1 MNINKSLMPKNS
13 LCAWLF
19 RVGKEASQTTEAS
32 FEPDMDLVYEM
43 TDRKIR
49 VQELLDC
56 FLAGAVTPEI
66 AELINWYETTRHLP
80 ASPAANV
87 PSP

>member
-1 MNINKSLMPKNS
+1 MKINKSLMPKNS

-19 RVGKEASQTTEAS
+19 RKGKEASQTTEAS

-49 VQELLDC
+49 VQDVLDY
-56 FLAGAVTPEI
+56 FLIGEVSPDIRAFME
-66 AELINWYETTRHLP
+66 WYQATRHLP
-80 ASPAANV
+80 VSPAVDV